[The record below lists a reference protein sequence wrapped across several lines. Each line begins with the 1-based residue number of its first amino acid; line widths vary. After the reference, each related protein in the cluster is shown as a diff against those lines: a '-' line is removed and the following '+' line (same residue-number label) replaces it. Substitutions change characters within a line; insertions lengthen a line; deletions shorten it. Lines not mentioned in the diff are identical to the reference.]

1 MRVIKF
7 KAKCVDSGE
16 WIAGNLVSYRED
28 DGRDIVCIVSDHR
41 NEIDA
46 CLEFTEVD
54 PDTVCQFTGLY
65 DSKGREIYEGD
76 IVEVYDF
83 TSVYASKYRGV
94 VRMYRGSWCV
104 EYKDSTFDTVFHPML
119 FFDDFADRKTEVI
132 GNVFDNRRLLKTLSN
147 EQAV

>member
-7 KAKCVDSGE
+7 KAKCVDSDE

-28 DGRDIVCIVSDHR
+28 DGRDVVCIVSDHR

-76 IVEVYDF
+76 TFRLGEHVIKVVY
-83 TSVYASKYRGV
+83 
-94 VRMYRGSWCV
+94 
-104 EYKDSTFDTVFHPML
+104 E
-119 FFDDFADRKTEVI
+119 ADRSSFVLRMI
-132 GNVFDNRRLLKTLSN
+132 GQRNWLLPLDKLFCESDYDGVCGNIHDSDNINSN
-147 EQAV
+147 K

>member
-76 IVEVYDF
+76 IFRVGDHTIRVVYEIDRENGF
-83 TSVYASKYRGV
+83 ALRIWKSPTLNSN
-94 VRMYRGSWCV
+94 SWRLPLEKSFV
-104 EYKDSTFDTVFHPML
+104 TDYEIV
-119 FFDDFADRKTEVI
+119 
-132 GNVFDNRRLLKTLSN
+132 GNIYD
-147 EQAV
+147 EQEQINAN